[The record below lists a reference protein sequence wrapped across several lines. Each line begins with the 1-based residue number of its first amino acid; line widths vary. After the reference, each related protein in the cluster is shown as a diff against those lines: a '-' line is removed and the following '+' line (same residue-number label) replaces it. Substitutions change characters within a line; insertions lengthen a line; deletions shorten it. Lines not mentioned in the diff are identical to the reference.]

1 HLRGHLPEYMVPA
14 AFVWMEQLPLTPNGK
29 LDRRALPAPD
39 LSALQVREYEAP
51 VGDTEQAIARIWA
64 ALLNVEQVGRHDNF
78 FDLGGHSL
86 LATQV
91 TARIRETFEVEI
103 PLNEIFRSQTLVKLA
118 EAVVSIRLSHY
129 DERDILALTTE
140 LDSISEEELRKL
152 IADEYDNSADIE

>member
-1 HLRGHLPEYMVPA
+1 
-14 AFVWMEQLPLTPNGK
+14 
-29 LDRRALPAPD
+29 
-39 LSALQVREYEAP
+39 
-51 VGDTEQAIARIWA
+51 
-64 ALLNVEQVGRHDNF
+64 VGRHDNF

>member
-1 HLRGHLPEYMVPA
+1 
-14 AFVWMEQLPLTPNGK
+14 
-29 LDRRALPAPD
+29 
-39 LSALQVREYEAP
+39 
-51 VGDTEQAIARIWA
+51 
-64 ALLNVEQVGRHDNF
+64 
-78 FDLGGHSL
+78 
-86 LATQV
+86 TQV

>member
-1 HLRGHLPEYMVPA
+1 
-14 AFVWMEQLPLTPNGK
+14 
-29 LDRRALPAPD
+29 
-39 LSALQVREYEAP
+39 
-51 VGDTEQAIARIWA
+51 
-64 ALLNVEQVGRHDNF
+64 
-78 FDLGGHSL
+78 GGHSL

>member
-1 HLRGHLPEYMVPA
+1 
-14 AFVWMEQLPLTPNGK
+14 
-29 LDRRALPAPD
+29 
-39 LSALQVREYEAP
+39 
-51 VGDTEQAIARIWA
+51 
-64 ALLNVEQVGRHDNF
+64 GRHDNF